1 VVPVEG
7 TRVVVDF
14 PLYAAEPGCP
24 AAPKCG
30 TAPPPET
37 VAVPLFGEDAGRWR
51 VAAAAGATFVGIQGD
66 RAVYRVGSGRWS
78 FLTRTP
84 EGGSAPSSGSG

>member
-1 VVPVEG
+1 
-7 TRVVVDF
+7 
-14 PLYAAEPGCP
+14 
-24 AAPKCG
+24 
-30 TAPPPET
+30 
-37 VAVPLFGEDAGRWR
+37 VPLFGEDAGRWR